1 MSLDIREEF
10 AETLDAIPDD
20 LFDRSRFVG
29 GVDPADADV
38 VFVGEAPGANEVEQG
53 EPFVGNAG
61 RVLDSL
67 LEAAGIERE
76 QVYITNLVKVRP
88 PENRDP
94 TSDEIDAWRPLLW
107 AEIEQIDPE
116 VVVPLGAFASREV
129 VERDETISDLRGE
142 TYERDGYVVVPTYH
156 PAATFYDD
164 SVKAALQEDLAT
176 VAELAGRRREKSE

>member
-1 MSLDIREEF
+1 MIPEF
-10 AETLDAIPDD
+10 AETFDDALATVPEEH
-20 LFDRSRFVG
+20 FDRSRFVG
-29 GVDPADADV
+29 GVGPLDADV

-67 LEAAGIERE
+67 LEDVGIDRDE
-76 QVYITNLVKVRP
+76 VYVTNLVKVRP

-94 TSDEIDAWRPLLW
+94 RRDEINAWRPVLQ
-107 AEIEQIDPE
+107 AELDRIGPA

-129 VERDETISDLRGE
+129 LESDDAIGDLRGE
-142 TYERDGYVVVPTYH
+142 TYERDGHLVVPTYH

-164 SVKAALQEDLAT
+164 GVKAGLEEDLAR
-176 VAELAGRRREKSE
+176 VASLADA

>member
-1 MSLDIREEF
+1 MSSDFEQTFDEEL
-10 AETLDAIPDD
+10 ATVPDEM
-20 LFDRSRFVG
+20 FDRSRFVG
-29 GVDPADADV
+29 GVGPEDADV
-38 VFVGEAPGANEVEQG
+38 VFVGEAPGKNEVEQG

-67 LEAAGIERE
+67 LEDAGIERE

-94 TSDEIDAWRPLLW
+94 RADEIEAWRPVLW
-107 AEIEQIDPE
+107 AEIERIDPA

-129 VERDETISDLRGE
+129 VERDAPISDLRGE
-142 TYERDGYVVVPTYH
+142 TYERDGFVVVPTYH

-164 SVKAALQEDLAT
+164 SVKAGLQEDLER
-176 VAELAGRRREKSE
+176 VAELAGA